1 MALAFAEDRTWQMSP
16 GERAAVEG
24 ALSEVRPAL
33 AIEVGTAEGAGL
45 RRIAAYSEEVHSF
58 DLEPPS
64 LEPPENAVLHTG
76 DSHELLPAFL
86 AELAGAGRNV
96 DFALVDGDHSAAGV
110 RADVEALL
118 DSPATSQ
125 TVIAI
130 HDTANEDVR
139 RGLDAVHY
147 RAFPKVVYVDLD
159 FVPGRVCRYP
169 ELRHELWYGLGLVVV
184 DASRPVYADPDEP
197 PPLHGYMEGRVIE
210 PRFYPAPPLLAAV
223 REAIVAQEDGDGA
236 EATPEEIAALGGQL
250 VGLWGELLR
259 ERERS
264 VELQR
269 ALAGVMSSPS
279 WRITAPLRRA
289 KARGGALAASLRGRS

>member
-1 MALAFAEDRTWQMSP
+1 M
-16 GERAAVEG
+16 
-24 ALSEVRPAL
+24 
-33 AIEVGTAEGAGL
+33 
-45 RRIAAYSEEVHSF
+45 
-58 DLEPPS
+58 
-64 LEPPENAVLHTG
+64 LHTG

-86 AELAGAGRNV
+86 AELAEAGRNV

-169 ELRHELWYGLGLVVV
+169 ELRHEIWYGLGLVVV
-184 DASRPVYADPDEP
+184 DASRPVYADPDQP
-197 PPLHGYMEGRVIE
+197 PPFTGTWRGGCE

-223 REAIVAQEDGDGA
+223 REAIVAREDGDGA
-236 EATPEEIAALGGQL
+236 ADPGGDRALGGRL
-250 VGLWGELLR
+250 VGLGAAP
-259 ERERS
+259 
-264 VELQR
+264 R
-269 ALAGVMSSPS
+269 ARAQ
-279 WRITAPLRRA
+279 RRA
-289 KARGGALAASLRGRS
+289 AEARRGHELAELADHGAAATGEGARGALAASLRGRP

>member
-45 RRIAAYSEEVHSF
+45 RRIAAYAGEVHSF

-76 DSHELLPAFL
+76 DSHELLPPFL
-86 AELAGAGRNV
+86 AELAEAWAQRRLRAHRRRPQRRRRQGRRR
-96 DFALVDGDHSAAGV
+96 G
-110 RADVEALL
+110 LL

-139 RGLDAVHY
+139 RGLDAVRDP

-184 DASRPVYADPDEP
+184 DASRP
-197 PPLHGYMEGRVIE
+197 
-210 PRFYPAPPLLAAV
+210 
-223 REAIVAQEDGDGA
+223 
-236 EATPEEIAALGGQL
+236 ATRTPTT
-250 VGLWGELLR
+250 R
-259 ERERS
+259 H
-264 VELQR
+264 
-269 ALAGVMSSPS
+269 PC
-279 WRITAPLRRA
+279 TATW
-289 KARGGALAASLRGRS
+289 RGG